1 MAQAIHV
8 LTLVENNAHGR
19 GFLAEHG
26 LSFWIDT
33 AEARVLFDTG
43 QGMALVHNAPRYGVD
58 LRRTTDIVIS
68 HGHYDHTGG
77 LKHVLSHARHA
88 NVYIHPRAFDRK
100 FSGNG
105 SIHDVSIPDISRS
118 AVEKRAGRLI
128 DTDEPKT
135 VAPGLRVTGPIPRV
149 TDFEDTGGQFYRDP
163 DGREPD
169 PLIDDQAMFF
179 DTVDGLVVL
188 MGCAHA
194 GLINTLNWISEL
206 TDGRPIHSV
215 IGGFHLLH
223 ADEDRLNQTI
233 ESLRQWDIQQL
244 APGHCTGRK
253 AAAALWQAFGNRCV
267 ELHVGSIWRFTRP
280 LAPESVDR

>member
-1 MAQAIHV
+1 MAQAVHV
-8 LTLVENNAHGR
+8 LTLVENTAHGR

-43 QGMALVHNAPRYGVD
+43 QGLALVHNAPRYGVD

-88 NVYIHPRAFDRK
+88 NVYIHPEAFGPK
-100 FSGNG
+100 YSGNG
-105 SIHDVSIPDISRS
+105 SIHDVSIPDVGRRT
-118 AVEKRAGRLI
+118 VEKRAGRLI
-128 DTDEPKT
+128 DTVEPKT
-135 VAPGLRVTGPIPRV
+135 VAPGLTVTGPIPRS
-149 TDFEDTGGQFYRDP
+149 TDFEDTGGRFFRDA

-169 PLIDDQAMFF
+169 PITDDQAMFF

-188 MGCAHA
+188 MGCGHA
-194 GLINTLNWISEL
+194 GLINTLTYISAL
-206 TDGRPIHSV
+206 TNDRPIHAV
-215 IGGFHLLH
+215 IGGFHLLN
-223 ADEDRLNQTI
+223 ADQHRLDQTI
-233 ESLRQWDIQQL
+233 QALRQWDIQQL

-253 AAAALWQAFGNRCV
+253 ANAALWQAFGDRCI
-267 ELHVGSIWRFTRP
+267 ELHVGSIWRFTRS
-280 LAPESVDR
+280 LVPEIPGN